1 MIGKAKSISHGH
13 NGIRYITGE
22 SRNKKHPELI
32 YHVCDNML
40 PDGLDA
46 QGVWDM
52 MKAHAPMTKNVI
64 RIEVSPATEHTRDF
78 TLEDWQQLWHD
89 FVKEYDSLEF
99 KDKDG
104 NIYSHKTNIA
114 GSISTVWLHFE
125 SHSGI
130 PHLHAVVCR
139 KDCDGKTNNDHNIH
153 LRAQYAAERI
163 AEKRGWT
170 TARNIRMAKASEI
183 ADDLTG
189 ILCAMPSWSWD
200 DYVAR
205 VRAKGYTLM
214 ERRDKKGRMCG
225 YTVGDGNKVYRASE
239 LGKGR
244 KLMASKIESTWTK
257 LHNKSAAKAQHPYD
271 KGGLQHTAKMHT
283 TPAEI
288 HDRPVTDY
296 TVWKDGTRSYEFEH
310 DGKPF
315 RFYLPEIVMR
325 IFDDEFDYRETS
337 NWRELTDFAV
347 ALFVGLTALDTVST
361 GSDGGSSSNDE
372 GWRDRKDED
381 EIERA
386 RRCARAA
393 AAHLGKN
400 TKSGRNR

>member
-1 MIGKAKSISHGH
+1 MIGKAKAISHGH

-22 SRNKKHPELI
+22 SRNKNHPELI

-40 PDGLDA
+40 PIGLDA
-46 QGVWDM
+46 QGIWDM
-52 MKAHAPMTKNVI
+52 MKAQASMTRNVI
-64 RIEVSPATEHTRDF
+64 RIEVSPAAEHTHDF
-78 TLEDWQQLWHD
+78 TIENWRQLWHD
-89 FVKEYDSLEF
+89 FVKEYDSIEF

-125 SHSGI
+125 SHSRI

-139 KDCDGKTNNDHNIH
+139 KDCDGRTNNDHNIH
-153 LRAQYAAERI
+153 LRAQYAAERV
-163 AEKRGWT
+163 AEKREWT
-170 TARNIRMAKASEI
+170 TARNIRMATASEI

-189 ILCAMPSWSWD
+189 ILCVMSSWSWD

-214 ERRDKKGRMCG
+214 ERRDKKGRLCG
-225 YTVGDGNKVYRASE
+225 YTVGDRNKVYRASE

-257 LHNKSAAKAQHPYD
+257 LHNRPAAKAQLHSD
-271 KGGLQHTAKMHT
+271 KDGLHHTAKIHAT
-283 TPAEI
+283 SIET
-288 HDRPVTDY
+288 HDRSVADY
-296 TVWKDGTRSYEFEH
+296 TVWKNGTRSYEFEH
-310 DGKPF
+310 DGKPL
-315 RFYLPEIVMR
+315 RFYLPETVMR

-337 NWRELTDFAV
+337 NWRELTDIAV
-347 ALFVGLTALDTVST
+347 ALFVGLTAFDTIS
-361 GSDGGSSSNDE
+361 SESCSGGSANDE

-381 EIERA
+381 EQERA
-386 RRCARAA
+386 RRCAHAA
-393 AAHLGKN
+393 ATHLGK
-400 TKSGRNR
+400 KSKPGRKR

>member
-1 MIGKAKSISHGH
+1 MIGKAKAISHGH

-22 SRNKKHPELI
+22 SRNKKHPEHI

-40 PDGLDA
+40 PIGLDA
-46 QGVWDM
+46 QGIWDM
-52 MKAHAPMTKNVI
+52 MKAHAPMTRNVI
-64 RIEVSPATEHTRDF
+64 HIEVSPAAEHTRDF
-78 TLEDWQQLWHD
+78 TIEDWQQLWQD
-89 FVKEYDSLEF
+89 FVREYDSIEF

-125 SHSGI
+125 SDSGI
-130 PHLHAVVCR
+130 PHLHAVICR
-139 KDCDGKTNNDHNIH
+139 KDCDGRTNNDHNIH
-153 LRAQYAAERI
+153 LRAQYAAERV
-163 AEKRGWT
+163 AEMRGWT
-170 TARNIRMAKASEI
+170 TARNIRIATASEI

-189 ILCAMPSWSWD
+189 ILRAMPSWSWD

-205 VRAKGYTLM
+205 VRANGYTLM
-214 ERRDKKGRMCG
+214 ERRDKKGRLCG

-244 KLMASKIESTWTK
+244 KLMASKIETTWTK
-257 LHNKSAAKAQHPYD
+257 LHNRSAAKVQQPYYN
-271 KGGLQHTAKMHT
+271 GGLQHTAKMYT
-283 TPAEI
+283 TSAEI
-288 HDRPVTDY
+288 HDRPVNDY

-315 RFYLPEIVMR
+315 RFYLPETVMQ

-337 NWRELTDFAV
+337 NWRELTDIAV

-361 GSDGGSSSNDE
+361 GNDGGGSSNDE
-372 GWRDRKDED
+372 GWRDRKDEN
-381 EIERA
+381 EQERA

-400 TKSGRNR
+400 TKSGRKR